1 MIHPNG
7 SVNDDLRKQV
17 TDLDDAPMKDQK
29 PRTICLVNLATAV
42 SDLEGSLLILVDE
55 HSRANK

>member
-1 MIHPNG
+1 MIRQNG
-7 SVNDDLRKQV
+7 SVNDDLKKQV
-17 TDLDDAPMKDQK
+17 TDLDDTPIKDQK
-29 PRTICLVNLATAV
+29 PRTIWLVNLATAV